1 MWKYW
6 GRRSESGFL
15 YVENGD
21 AVSLSRAKGKIVMVN
36 GRVSGDVYQRLVSA
50 GAVGFI
56 SVEGSPLDEGVD
68 RVPCQRSLPMI
79 FPGDAAEVIEG
90 LSESAEDIHEM
101 QENIVAG
108 FRGRIFIIRM
118 QWSW

>member
-1 MWKYW
+1 M
-6 GRRSESGFL
+6 

-68 RVPCQRSLPMI
+68 RVPCQRSLPTI
-79 FPGDAAEVIEG
+79 FPG
-90 LSESAEDIHEM
+90 M
-101 QENIVAG
+101 QQKRQKDCRSLQRIFTRYRKNIVAG